1 MGTDDRPIGVI
12 GGGALGALLRLLLV
26 SAVVAG
32 CVAPRPPTPAREPED
47 GGRRELPPT
56 GEPILL
62 PGQASPFIPTGPED
76 QALVTARIVAVDI
89 QGKITVE
96 SERGPADAWVTD
108 STRFHFGDPVQV
120 RIIVRTG
127 RLEST
132 PGASLSGKATAPRW
146 TEPGDHAI
154 VIGRILS
161 VDQRGTIAVD
171 SPRGPIRVWVTLAF
185 GGYRVGD
192 VVEVRTRVL
201 PAP

>member
-1 MGTDDRPIGVI
+1 MR
-12 GGGALGALLRLLLV
+12 LLRLLLV
-26 SAVVAG
+26 SAIVAG
-32 CVAPRPPTPAREPED
+32 CVAPRPPTPAPEPE
-47 GGRRELPPT
+47 GGERGELPT

-62 PGQASPFIPTGPED
+62 PGQAPPFIPTGPED

-96 SERGPADAWVTD
+96 SERGPADAWVPD
-108 STRFHFGDPVQV
+108 ATRFHFGDPVQI

-127 RLEST
+127 RFESN
-132 PGASLSGKATAPRW
+132 PGASRSASVAVPRW

-171 SPRGPIRVWVTLAF
+171 SPRGPIRVWVTLAL
-185 GGYRVGD
+185 GRYRVGD